1 MPGQA
6 LGRSPGNHRSR
17 VLPREI
23 GGGSRR
29 DRRHP
34 GSDRKDAHV
43 LCAQEALGASQGAR
57 NRSRLAMNAMKQEA
71 PERQEIEELLPW
83 HAAGTL
89 SRRDAQ
95 RVEEALARDP
105 ELARRY
111 ALVRDELGETIH
123 LNETLGAPSARAL
136 EKLFAQID
144 AEPARSQVSLN
155 LGSRISE
162 FFASLTPRTLALASG
177 AAVLAILVQ
186 AGFIAGVM
194 LNETKTG
201 GYQTASAPTTAPDAG
216 TFALIRFAP
225 QASTDDVTKFLE
237 TNKLS
242 IASGPMAGGLYK
254 VRVAVTGIPKAE
266 LARIVKKLQEDKVV
280 GFIATTD

>member
-1 MPGQA
+1 
-6 LGRSPGNHRSR
+6 
-17 VLPREI
+17 
-23 GGGSRR
+23 
-29 DRRHP
+29 
-34 GSDRKDAHV
+34 
-43 LCAQEALGASQGAR
+43 
-57 NRSRLAMNAMKQEA
+57 MNAMKQEA

-95 RVEEALARDP
+95 RVEEALAQDP

-136 EKLFAQID
+136 EQLFAKID
-144 AEPARSQVSLN
+144 AEPARRQGSFNASLN

-194 LNETKTG
+194 LNETTTS

-225 QASTDDVTKFLE
+225 QASADDVTKFLE

-242 IASGPMAGGLYK
+242 IASGPTAGGLYK

-266 LARIVKKLQEDKVV
+266 LARIVKKLKEDKVV